1 MIDVDVSSQLGDFS
15 LSAKF
20 RVNSGI
26 TAIFGRSGAG
36 KSSLIRMIA
45 GLSAPDRGRIALGE
59 RVVFDRA
66 ASINVPVQQRGVG
79 MVFQDARLF
88 PHMSVE
94 RNLLYSQW
102 AAGRHSAL
110 GLGEIAEL
118 LGISHLLKRRPHGL
132 SGGEKQR
139 VAIGRALLSN
149 PQILVL
155 DEPLASLDASRKA
168 EILPYL
174 LKLKNEFGIPMLYVS
189 HSLGE
194 VEQLADTLV
203 LLDAGT
209 VVAHGPIAQ
218 MLSNLEL
225 PQLASG
231 PDAGSLLFAKLD
243 HYDEHWQITEFGLEG
258 QTLQLPGQ
266 LGGVGQ
272 DARIRIKAKD
282 VALARKAPEGAS
294 IRNVL
299 SVVIEGVTETSGPYA
314 EVDCRVGEQHLRAR
328 LTRHSVHEL
337 QLAAGQ
343 QVFALIKSVALDQ

>member
-1 MIDVDVSSQLGDFS
+1 MIDLDISSRVGDFS

-20 RVNSGI
+20 AVNSGI

-45 GLSAPDRGRIALGE
+45 GLAAPDAGRIVLAE
-59 RVVFDRA
+59 QVVFDRDR
-66 ASINVPVQQRGVG
+66 SINVPIQQRGVG
-79 MVFQDARLF
+79 MVFQDSRLF
-88 PHMSVE
+88 PHMNVE

-102 AAGRHSAL
+102 AAGRNSGV

-118 LGISHLLKRRPHGL
+118 LGISHLLKRRPFGL

-149 PQILVL
+149 PKVLVL

-194 VEQLADTLV
+194 IEQLADTLV
-203 LLDAGT
+203 LLDQGS
-209 VVAHGPIAQ
+209 VVAYGPIAQ

-225 PQLASG
+225 PQLVNG
-231 PDAGSLLFAKLD
+231 PDAGSLLFAKFSQ
-243 HYDEHWQITEFGLEG
+243 YDTHWQMTEFSLEG
-258 QTLQLPGQ
+258 QKLFLPGQ
-266 LGGVGQ
+266 LGTVGQ

-282 VALARKAPEGAS
+282 VALARKVPEQAS
-294 IRNVL
+294 VRNVL
-299 SVVIEGVTETSGPYA
+299 CVCIEGITETAGPYA

-343 QVFALIKSVALDQ
+343 EVFALVKSVALDQ

>member
-1 MIDVDVSSQLGDFS
+1 MIDVDISSQLGNFS
-15 LSAKF
+15 LNAKF
-20 RVNSGI
+20 AANSGI

-45 GLSAPDRGRIALGE
+45 GLTVPDKGSIRLGD
-59 RVVFDRA
+59 RVVFDRDS
-66 ASINVPVQQRGVG
+66 SINIPIQKRGVG
-79 MVFQDARLF
+79 MVFQDSRLF
-88 PHMSVE
+88 PHMNVE

-102 AAGRHSAL
+102 AAGRKSAV
-110 GLGEIAEL
+110 GLAEITEL
-118 LGISHLLKRRPHGL
+118 LGIAHLLKRRVFGL

-139 VAIGRALLSN
+139 VAIGRALLSG

-174 LKLKNEFGIPMLYVS
+174 LKLKTEFGIPMLYVS

-194 VEQLADTLV
+194 IEQLADTLV
-203 LLDAGT
+203 LLDQGA

-225 PQLASG
+225 PQLAAG
-231 PDAGSLLFAKLD
+231 PDAGSLLFAQLSS
-243 HYDEHWQITEFGLEG
+243 YDAQWQMTEFALEG
-258 QTLQLPGQ
+258 QRLQLPGQ
-266 LGGVGQ
+266 LGEVGQ

-282 VALARKAPEGAS
+282 VALARYAPVEAS
-294 IRNVL
+294 VRNVL
-299 SVVIEGVTETSGPYA
+299 AVSIEGITETSGPYA
-314 EVDCRVGEQHLRAR
+314 EVDCRVGAQHLRAR

-337 QLAAGQ
+337 QLGAGQ

>member
-20 RVNSGI
+20 TVNGGI

-102 AAGRHSAL
+102 AAGRHSAV

-194 VEQLADTLV
+194 IEQLADTLV

-209 VVAHGPIAQ
+209 VMAHGPIAQ

-231 PDAGSLLFAKLD
+231 PDAAHCCLPSWITMMRTGRSLSLVWKD
-243 HYDEHWQITEFGLEG
+243 RPCNCPVCW
-258 QTLQLPGQ
+258 
-266 LGGVGQ
+266 
-272 DARIRIKAKD
+272 ARWGRM
-282 VALARKAPEGAS
+282 R
-294 IRNVL
+294 
-299 SVVIEGVTETSGPYA
+299 
-314 EVDCRVGEQHLRAR
+314 
-328 LTRHSVHEL
+328 
-337 QLAAGQ
+337 
-343 QVFALIKSVALDQ
+343 VFALRRRMWLLRAKRLMKLPSVMCSPL